1 MLLIFVI
8 VLLKMNL
15 RFSVILVA
23 VFSACIHEGAEDA
36 GVSTFCEV
44 HVDNYVER
52 ESLLFP
58 TSSTSLQ
65 QD

>member
-44 HVDNYVER
+44 HVDN
-52 ESLLFP
+52 
-58 TSSTSLQ
+58 
-65 QD
+65 